1 MNAFT
6 RILIELRRHR
16 IATPLFLLALLAMIV
31 LPLPPRVLDV
41 LFTFNIVLALIVVLA
56 SVTTRRPLDF
66 AVFPT
71 VILGATLLRLALNVA
86 STRVV
91 LLHGHEGTHA
101 AGQVIEAFGQ
111 VVIGS
116 NFVVGLVVFVIL
128 TIINFVVVTKGAERI
143 SEVSARFT
151 LDALP
156 GKQMAIDADLNAGLI
171 NQEQAL
177 ARRREVAIEAD
188 FYGAMD
194 GASKFVRGDAI
205 AGIIIIF
212 INLIGGIAIGMLQQ
226 GLSFSESLNTFARL
240 TVGDGLVSQI
250 PALLISTATGVI
262 VTRSV
267 SDTNLGANITGQ
279 ILSSYRAL
287 ALGGTIVM
295 LFGIAPGLP
304 TVPFMVIGIGLVGLA
319 FVLWRQQREGPP
331 EPEAMEPA
339 GPQPTPEED
348 LAQLLQVDPMELEI
362 GYSLIPL
369 VDENSPSNLLR
380 RITLIRRQIAMDL
393 GIIVPSIRIHDN
405 LELQPNEYRIKIR
418 DVEVGSGT
426 LYPDRLMAMDPGT
439 VTETVDGIMGVE
451 PAFGLPAV
459 WIQPGDRELADRRGY
474 TIVDPGSV
482 IATHLTEVIRTHAAE
497 LLTRQDVQS
506 LLDSVRAE
514 HPTVVEELI
523 PNLLSVGEIQQ
534 VLRNLLR
541 EGVSIRDLVTILE
554 TLGNAARQHRD
565 LNQLT
570 EQVRQALAASIS
582 RRMAEPDGNLYVMTL
597 SPDISQSLMGSV
609 QQTESGPALF
619 LDPETLQRTL
629 QSIGEQAEAMAG
641 QGHRPILLT
650 PGNIRA
656 ALRRLIERS
665 LPNVSVLSF
674 QEISPQVDV
683 HSVGMVGSSS

>member
-1 MNAFT
+1 MI
-6 RILIELRRHR
+6 R
-16 IATPLFLLALLAMIV
+16 LA
-31 LPLPPRVLDV
+31 RYSD
-41 LFTFNIVLALIVVLA
+41 IVLAFGVILIIVMMIIPIPTAMLDLLLA
-56 SVTTRRPLDF
+56 INISAALVILMVSMYILTPLDF
-66 AVFPT
+66 SSFPS
-71 VILGATLLRLALNVA
+71 VLLIATLFRLALNISSSRLILTQA
-86 STRVV
+86 D
-91 LLHGHEGTHA
+91 
-101 AGQVIEAFGQ
+101 AGSIIDAFGSF
-111 VVIGS
+111 VIGG
-116 NFVVGLVVFVIL
+116 NIVVGMVVFAILAIIQFIVI
-128 TIINFVVVTKGAERI
+128 TNGAGRVA
-143 SEVSARFT
+143 EVAARFT

-171 NQEQAL
+171 DENQ
-177 ARRREVAIEAD
+177 ARFRREVVAREAN

-212 INLIGGIAIGMLQQ
+212 INLLGGIAIGMMQL
-226 GLSFSESLNTFARL
+226 GLSFGESLNTFARL

-262 VTRSV
+262 VTRSA
-267 SDTNLGANITGQ
+267 SDSNLGANITGQ
-279 ILSSYRAL
+279 LLSSYRAL
-287 ALGGTIVM
+287 GLGGAIVV

-304 TVPFMVIGIGLVGLA
+304 TVPFMVIGLA
-319 FVLWRQQREGPP
+319 LMGMAFILWRQQREGPP
-331 EPEAMEPA
+331 EPEALEPA

-348 LAQLLQVDPMELEI
+348 LSQLLQVDPMELEI

-380 RITLIRRQIAMDL
+380 RITLIRRQIALDL

-418 DVEVGSGT
+418 DVEVGSGM

-474 TIVDPGSV
+474 TVVDPGSV

-582 RRMAEPDGNLYVMTL
+582 RRMADPDGNLYVMTL
-597 SPDISQSLMGSV
+597 APDISQSLMGSV